1 MITISKICLALVL
14 LGIGGAY
21 AQDFTP
27 KPTVLDSVGI
37 DQRLGEQV
45 PLDLVFKDELGNA
58 VTLGQ
63 YFKDR
68 PVILVPAYYEC
79 PMLCTQILNGLLSG
93 LRPLSLNAGEDFY
106 VVSFSFNPKEGHELA
121 RAKKMAY
128 VEGYQRE
135 GSENG
140 WHFLT
145 GDASSISAL
154 TKTLGYRYAYDP
166 ETGEYIH
173 ASGIM
178 LVTPE
183 GKLSRY
189 LYGVE
194 FAPRD
199 LKLGL
204 LESGQEKIG
213 TPVDAVML
221 FCFQY
226 NPLTGK
232 YSLAVY
238 RLVRIAGLLSV
249 VCIVSFIVVMV
260 RKERFAFGAKA
271 ASVSKIPSDL

>member
-1 MITISKICLALVL
+1 MTIFLKMGLVLVL
-14 LGIGGAY
+14 LGVGDIY

-27 KPTVLDSVGI
+27 TPTVLDSVGI
-37 DQRLGEQV
+37 DQQLGEQI
-45 PLDLVFKDELGNA
+45 PLDLTFKDETGA
-58 VTLGQ
+58 PVTLAH

-93 LRPLSLNAGEDFY
+93 LRPLSLNVGEDFQI
-106 VVSFSFNPKEGHELA
+106 VTFSFNPKEGPELA
-121 RAKKMAY
+121 AAKKTAY
-128 VEGYQRE
+128 LEGYHRE
-135 GSENG
+135 GAERG

-145 GDASSISAL
+145 GDAPAIAAL
-154 TKTLGYRYAYDP
+154 TKALGYRYAYEPD
-166 ETGEYIH
+166 TGEYIH

-178 LVTPE
+178 LATPD

-189 LYGVE
+189 LFGVE

-213 TPVDAVML
+213 TPVDAVLL

-232 YSLAVY
+232 YSLAIY
-238 RLVRIAGLLSV
+238 RLVQIAGLISV
-249 VCIVSFIVVMV
+249 VCILSFIVVMV
-260 RKERFAFGAKA
+260 RRERFSFASKGV
-271 ASVSKIPSDL
+271 SVSKIP